1 MFYSYNITILLL
13 ISLFFGCS
21 SNKFCTIEGEGE
33 TFITADSVF
42 SVVPAYEFEQYNLM
56 VELRLTKLKDDD
68 SYYFPSSEQ
77 LRVVIRDKMGKEIMN
92 TNTGTYMTAISE
104 VLPKEV
110 GKTQGYVY
118 RLSGVSFIEENDE
131 IDLTLML
138 PIKPTPIVYNTIIK
152 LKDD

>member
-1 MFYSYNITILLL
+1 MLL

-21 SNKFCTIEGEGE
+21 SNKFCTIEEEGE

-42 SVVPAYEFEQYNLM
+42 SVTPAYEFEQHSFM
-56 VELRLTKLKDDD
+56 VELRLTKLKADD
-68 SYYFPSSEQ
+68 SNYFPNSEQ
-77 LRVVIRDKMGKEIMN
+77 LRVVIKDMKGNEILN
-92 TNTGTYMTAISE
+92 TNSGNYTLAINE

-118 RLSGVSFIEENDE
+118 RLSGVTFIEENDE

-138 PIKPTPIVYNTIIK
+138 PIKPNPIVYNTK
-152 LKDD
+152 VVLKK

>member
-1 MFYSYNITILLL
+1 MVNYYNITILLL

-21 SNKFCTIEGEGE
+21 SNKFCTIEEEGE

-42 SVVPAYEFEQYNLM
+42 SVTPAYEFEQHSFM
-56 VELRLTKLKDDD
+56 VELRLTKLKADD
-68 SYYFPSSEQ
+68 SNYFPNSEQ
-77 LRVVIRDKMGKEIMN
+77 LRVVIKDMKGNEILN
-92 TNTGTYMTAISE
+92 TNSGNYTLAINE

-118 RLSGVSFIEENDE
+118 RLSGVTFIEENDE

-138 PIKPTPIVYNTIIK
+138 PIKPNPIVYNTK
-152 LKDD
+152 VVLKK

>member
-1 MFYSYNITILLL
+1 MYNSYNITILLL

-21 SNKFCTIEGEGE
+21 SNKFCTIEDEGE
-33 TFITADSVF
+33 AFMTADSVF
-42 SVVPAYEFEQYNLM
+42 SVVPAYEFEQHSFI
-56 VELRLTKLKDDD
+56 VELRLTKLKADD
-68 SYYFPSSEQ
+68 SYYFPNSEL
-77 LRVVIRDKMGKEIMN
+77 LRVVIRDSKGKEIMN

-138 PIKPTPIVYNTIIK
+138 PIKPTPIFYNTKIM
-152 LKDD
+152 LKND

>member
-1 MFYSYNITILLL
+1 MVNYYNITILLL

-21 SNKFCTIEGEGE
+21 SNKFCTIEEEGE

-42 SVVPAYEFEQYNLM
+42 SVTPAYEFEQHSFM
-56 VELRLTKLKDDD
+56 VELKLTKLKADD
-68 SYYFPSSEQ
+68 SNYFPNSEQ
-77 LRVVIRDKMGKEIMN
+77 LRVLINDKNGKEILN
-92 TNTGTYMTAISE
+92 TNSGNYTLAISE

-138 PIKPTPIVYNTIIK
+138 PIKPNPIVYNTK
-152 LKDD
+152 VVLKK

>member
-1 MFYSYNITILLL
+1 MVNYYNITILLL

-21 SNKFCTIEGEGE
+21 SNKFCTIEEEGE

-42 SVVPAYEFEQYNLM
+42 SVTPAYEFEQHSFM
-56 VELRLTKLKDDD
+56 VELRLTKLKADD
-68 SYYFPSSEQ
+68 SNYFPNSEQ
-77 LRVVIRDKMGKEIMN
+77 LRVVIKDMKGKEILN
-92 TNTGTYMTAISE
+92 TNSGNYTLAISE

-110 GKTQGYVY
+110 DKTQGYVY

-138 PIKPTPIVYNTIIK
+138 PIKPNPIVYNTK
-152 LKDD
+152 VVLNK

>member
-1 MFYSYNITILLL
+1 MVNYYNITILLL

-21 SNKFCTIEGEGE
+21 SNKFCTIEEEGE

-42 SVVPAYEFEQYNLM
+42 SVTPAYEFEQHSFM
-56 VELRLTKLKDDD
+56 VELRLTKLKADD
-68 SYYFPSSEQ
+68 SNYFPNSEQ
-77 LRVVIRDKMGKEIMN
+77 LRVVIKDMKGDEILN
-92 TNTGTYMTAISE
+92 TNSGNYTLAINE

-138 PIKPTPIVYNTIIK
+138 PIKPNPIVYNTK
-152 LKDD
+152 VVLKK

>member
-1 MFYSYNITILLL
+1 MVNYYNITILLL

-33 TFITADSVF
+33 TFITTDSVF
-42 SVVPAYEFEQYNLM
+42 SVTPAYEFEQYSIM
-56 VELRLTKLKDDD
+56 VELRLTKLKNDD
-68 SYYFPSSEQ
+68 SYYFPNSEQ
-77 LRVVIRDKMGKEIMN
+77 LRVVIMDKNGKEIMN
-92 TNTGTYMTAISE
+92 TNTGNYLTSISE

-118 RLSGVSFIEENDE
+118 RLSGVSFIQENDE

-138 PIKPTPIVYNTIIK
+138 PVKPSPIFYSTKIK
-152 LKDD
+152 LKK